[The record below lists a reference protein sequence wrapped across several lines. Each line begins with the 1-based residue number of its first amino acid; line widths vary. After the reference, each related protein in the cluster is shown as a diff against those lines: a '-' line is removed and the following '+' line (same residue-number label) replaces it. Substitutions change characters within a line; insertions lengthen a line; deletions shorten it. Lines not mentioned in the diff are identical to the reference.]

1 MKSAVSAMC
10 VVLAP
15 AMSSCG
21 GGDRAPGS
29 ADASAGETE
38 PVDPTAGRSGSLADD
53 VVESCVESYTP
64 TAVADRAFAFEGVV
78 IDIGQSVSDRGDGGD
93 LSLPGVTFQ
102 VNQWFEGGDGSI
114 FTVDLQAPEGS
125 YGIGSRLLVSGESRW
140 GEPDLTDAIAWGCG
154 FTRYYDAETA
164 QSWENAF

>member
-1 MKSAVSAMC
+1 MRSAVAAMC
-10 VVLAP
+10 VVLAL

-21 GGDRAPGS
+21 GGERAPGK

-38 PVDPTAGRSGSLADD
+38 QVDPTAGRTGSLAND

-93 LSLPGVTFQ
+93 LNLPGVTFQ

-140 GEPDLTDAIAWGCG
+140 GEPDMAGATPLGGG
-154 FTRYYDAETA
+154 FDP
-164 QSWENAF
+164 QLD